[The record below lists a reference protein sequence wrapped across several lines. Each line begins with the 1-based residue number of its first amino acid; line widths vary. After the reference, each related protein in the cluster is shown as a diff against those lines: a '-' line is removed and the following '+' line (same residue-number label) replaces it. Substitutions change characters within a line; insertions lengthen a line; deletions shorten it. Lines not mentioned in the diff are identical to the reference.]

1 MKKKSSP
8 LQKSIYIQDP
18 VADIICIGSSGHILE
33 VVKYRIIWLELPP
46 GTGTGTGLTGTTEKL
61 QSSRY
66 ASLTIF
72 QRLLKSYYTTLHR
85 RYGIKSHLIPDPS
98 YVFPSYISV
107 LLSSLHFV
115 SRIATGAKK
124 K

>member
-1 MKKKSSP
+1 MVT
-8 LQKSIYIQDP
+8 IYIQDP

-33 VVKYRIIWLELPP
+33 VVKYGIIWLELPP
-46 GTGTGTGLTGTTEKL
+46 GTGLTGTTEKI

-85 RYGIKSHLIPDPS
+85 RYGIKSHLLPDPS
-98 YVFPSYISV
+98 
-107 LLSSLHFV
+107 
-115 SRIATGAKK
+115 
-124 K
+124 